1 MLFSILKEQW
11 AVVLLAFAAVV
22 CALLYVRN
30 LNLKFE
36 ITELEH
42 ENSALQARLDACRNS
57 LAALQTANA
66 ACIERESEI
75 RRDEQ
80 AREAVM
86 AKVKTR
92 KRVAGTDDK
101 TEVIDDAS
109 RKAVVNRLNRPW

>member
-1 MLFSILKEQW
+1 MLFSLLKRQW
-11 AVVLLAFAAVV
+11 PLVLLALAVAA
-22 CALLYVRN
+22 CALLYVQS
-30 LNLKFE
+30 LNLEFE
-36 ITELEH
+36 IAELEH
-42 ENSALQARLDACRNS
+42 ENSTLQARLDACRNS